1 MVVVRKLT
9 VVLLVAAV
17 IFGGALEV
25 ENILLAVGFE
35 ELVASVEVEALAFV
49 VVVEGFDFTLQ
60 NTFWL

>member
-25 ENILLAVGFE
+25 EKILLAVGFE